1 MLKRPLAANSSA
13 RVKKLPRAVSFAELA
28 RARNVEG
35 DEGHAKK
42 LLREQAKAQVSEMSA
57 CGKVLDSMMLR
68 LDMADDQPDAL
79 TELEWH
85 FVRPAAL
92 LQKLC
97 SLKKEIGDLL
107 PRDSPAHLVFYMDE
121 CKPGNVLRP
130 DKGRELACFYWTVRE
145 FPSWFRARDGGW
157 LFFSTFPSKWI
168 HRVPGGASHLF
179 SRMLETFFEDQR
191 GYLNFETG
199 FPVSCSTGA
208 LLCRARMGLLVSD
221 AKALKQL
228 WLLTGENGTKPCF
241 QCQNVVGRMPAENLV
256 HHHYLVHVTNI
267 DKTRFLY
274 HTKSTAEAMVEG
286 LAAVA
291 DNKKECK
298 RLGQLCGL
306 VYHPHGIL
314 WHPRLRSKVNHVEQ
328 TAYDWMHVIVTSG
341 GVGQYQVNEFCKHV
355 AAVGIGLRGL
365 DDFASTFHMPKKH
378 HALARN
384 FFRERVNPEE
394 NSCLKCFA
402 GELLV
407 AVPILATLVR
417 VLLQP
422 QGILDDECSCLL
434 QLARILDIL
443 CLQDRALG
451 HVQELERAIRAHARG
466 FASLYPACCKPKFH
480 WMQHLAEHIERF
492 QCNYSCFAPERKH
505 RAVKEVAGHVL
516 NDALQQN
523 VVLRLAVDA
532 LADAAAADVTPFHF
546 VSKPRAAPSAV
557 PVMQHVLDQD
567 VVATEV
573 GGVVNTP
580 SGQLSVGDLAPWL
593 RTLTCHCVYLENLVA
608 RYCWQLA

>member
-28 RARNVEG
+28 RPHNVEG
-35 DEGHAKK
+35 DKGHAKK

-57 CGKVLDSMMLR
+57 RKGPGFNDVAAGHGRRSARR
-68 LDMADDQPDAL
+68 LDRIRVAL
-79 TELEWH
+79 CA
-85 FVRPAAL
+85 PCSAAAKAL
-92 LQKLC
+92 LLV
-97 SLKKEIGDLL
+97 GDLL
-107 PRDSPAHLVFYMDE
+107 PRDSPAHLVFYVDE

-221 AKALKQL
+221 VKALKQL
-228 WLLTGENGTKPCF
+228 WLLTGENGAKLCF

-274 HTKSTAEAMVEG
+274 RTKSTAEAMVEG
-286 LAAVA
+286 PAAVA
-291 DNKKECK
+291 DNEKECK
-298 RLGQLCGL
+298 RLG
-306 VYHPHGIL
+306 
-314 WHPRLRSKVNHVEQ
+314 
-328 TAYDWMHVIVTSG
+328 
-341 GVGQYQVNEFCKHV
+341 
-355 AAVGIGLRGL
+355 
-365 DDFASTFHMPKKH
+365 
-378 HALARN
+378 
-384 FFRERVNPEE
+384 
-394 NSCLKCFA
+394 
-402 GELLV
+402 
-407 AVPILATLVR
+407 
-417 VLLQP
+417 QP

-434 QLARILDIL
+434 QLAHILDIL
-443 CLQDRALG
+443 CLQDRALD

-505 RAVKEVAGHVL
+505 GAVKEVAGHVL

-573 GGVVNTP
+573 GRVVNTP

-593 RTLTCHCVYLENLVA
+593 RTLTCHCVYNI
-608 RYCWQLA
+608 